1 MIEIVGKDG
10 KSIGESVA
18 EILSKI
24 TQRIK
29 ATGKIIQSA
38 LLTTTQNH
46 FRTIYPSSTHYSP
59 DKVTKGSTTENSGE
73 IIIDVAGISRAYNDL
88 KITPKI
94 KSRLTI
100 PIHQSAYGKKAS
112 SFSNLFFIK
121 KKNKKE
127 FLAQKTGN
135 GITFMYYLAKEV
147 HQQRDP
153 RLMPSNETYVD
164 NIIARIKASLKI

>member
-10 KSIGESVA
+10 KSIGTSVV

-24 TQRIK
+24 TKKIE

-73 IIIDVAGISRAYNDL
+73 IIIDVPGISRAYNDL
-88 KITPKI
+88 HITPKF

-147 HQQRDP
+147 EQQRDP

-164 NIIARIKASLKI
+164 NIIARIKASLNI

>member
-1 MIEIVGKDG
+1 M
-10 KSIGESVA
+10 
-18 EILSKI
+18 
-24 TQRIK
+24 
-29 ATGKIIQSA
+29 
-38 LLTTTQNH
+38 
-46 FRTIYPSSTHYSP
+46 
-59 DKVTKGSTTENSGE
+59 
-73 IIIDVAGISRAYNDL
+73 
-88 KITPKI
+88 
-94 KSRLTI
+94 
-100 PIHQSAYGKKAS
+100 HQSAYGKKAS

-164 NIIARIKASLKI
+164 NIIARIKASLNI

>member
-10 KSIGESVA
+10 RSIGESVA

-24 TQRIK
+24 TKKIQ

-46 FRTIYPSSTHYSP
+46 FRTIYPGSTHYSP

-73 IIIDVAGISRAYNDL
+73 IIIDVPGISRAYKDL
-88 KITPKI
+88 HITPKT

-112 SFSNLFFIK
+112 SFSNLFFLK

-127 FLAQKTGN
+127 FLVQKTGN

-164 NIIARIKASLKI
+164 NIIAKIKASLNS